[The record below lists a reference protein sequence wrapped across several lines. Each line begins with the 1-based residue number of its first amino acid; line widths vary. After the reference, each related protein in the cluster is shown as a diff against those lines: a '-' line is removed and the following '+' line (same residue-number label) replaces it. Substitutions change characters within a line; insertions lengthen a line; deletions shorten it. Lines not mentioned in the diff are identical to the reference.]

1 MNEMNRYLVVLY
13 TAALIVAAAI
23 VVFLTWAATTESID
37 ARADVVEFLD
47 DNDGT
52 TGQVVITLAALT
64 LAVLALLWI
73 VVELAPDDEVKE
85 LRIEQAGATTIVPAD
100 ALRLRLEESLLALGG
115 VTAARSRVW
124 PRDKGV
130 AVGLDLTVVQT
141 ANVGD
146 ITQQAVRAVVDTLHE
161 DLGLPVSGTPDVHIA
176 FGGSRSG
183 DHADAT
189 IISNPAPTEPPPVEP
204 SPAEPPRVEPEMPPP
219 PVTDP
224 TDPSE
229 TPTGPPAQEHADSS
243 PDTLVYDASPG
254 DEERP
259 GDPQPPQ

>member
-1 MNEMNRYLVVLY
+1 MNEMNRYLVVLGA
-13 TAALIVAAAI
+13 AALIVAAAV
-23 VVFLTWAATTESID
+23 VVFLTWAAPTDSID
-37 ARADVVEFLD
+37 ALADVVQFLD

-52 TGQVVITLAALT
+52 AGRVVISLAALA
-64 LAVLALLWI
+64 LSVLALLWI

-85 LRIEQAGATTIVPAD
+85 LRIEQAGATTIIPAD
-100 ALRLRLEESLLALGG
+100 ALRLRLEESLLGLGD
-115 VTAARSRVW
+115 VTAAHSKVW

-130 AVGLDLTVVQT
+130 AVSLELTVVQT

-146 ITQQAVRAVVDTLHE
+146 VTQQAVRAVVDTLHE
-161 DLGLPVSGTPDVHIA
+161 DLGLPVSGTPDVRIA

-183 DHADAT
+183 DHADPT
-189 IISNPAPTEPPPVEP
+189 IISPPTPPTPTEPPH
-204 SPAEPPRVEPEMPPP
+204 AEQPRAEPEMPPP

-229 TPTGPPAQEHADSS
+229 TPTEPPAQEHADAS
-243 PDTLVYDASPG
+243 PDTLVHDASTG

>member
-1 MNEMNRYLVVLY
+1 MNELNRYLVVVF
-13 TAALIVAAAI
+13 AAASIVAMA
-23 VVFLTWAATTESID
+23 VVIFLTWAAPAETID
-37 ARADVVEFLD
+37 ALADVVQFLD

-52 TGQVVITLAALT
+52 TGQVVITLAALA

-85 LRIEQAGATTIVPAD
+85 LRIEQAGATTIIPAD
-100 ALRLRLEESLLALGG
+100 ALRLRLEESLLGLGD
-115 VTAARSRVW
+115 VTAAHSKVW

-130 AVGLDLTVVQT
+130 AVGLELTVVQT

-146 ITQQAVRAVVDTLHE
+146 VTQQAVRAVVDTLHE
-161 DLGLPVSGTPDVHIA
+161 DLGLPVSGTPDVRIA

-183 DHADAT
+183 DHAAAT
-189 IISNPAPTEPPPVEP
+189 IISPASPPDPPPD
-204 SPAEPPRVEPEMPPP
+204 PPPEQQPRTEPEMPPP
-219 PVTDP
+219 PVTEP
-224 TDPSE
+224 PMQ
-229 TPTGPPAQEHADSS
+229 PPAQEHADAS
-243 PDTLVYDASPG
+243 PDTLVYDASTG